1 METSKRDLKHIY
13 FYIIIY
19 MVDFIRLDLFMAS
32 TTLSVMIFT
41 LVIDNIMK
49 LKWVVFQK
57 GISTQEGHL

>member
-1 METSKRDLKHIY
+1 
-13 FYIIIY
+13 

-41 LVIDNIMK
+41 LVIDNMMK

-57 GISTQEGHL
+57 GISTYTRRTFIEMSRVY